1 MRNAGQWGIIPK
13 MCHPWELRKIRE
25 ESEQPKAQG
34 RSRVERWLGVVE
46 RKWPRTHFERS
57 AFQSQEYIFF
67 TDTGMCLA
75 QEKKK
80 KKRVEH
86 FSFGAN
92 VRRKTEKYNGCN
104 SLGCK
109 LVFHLGLTR
118 KQRDEWLEVSE
129 EDVVINQWELSLKCQ
144 SHYLPSA

>member
-1 MRNAGQWGIIPK
+1 MRYHSKDVPSMGTEKDTRGKRAAKGTG
-13 MCHPWELRKIRE
+13 E
-25 ESEQPKAQG
+25 ESSGAMTRGGRKKVTKNSLREVSFPK
-34 RSRVERWLGVVE
+34 SGV
-46 RKWPRTHFERS
+46 
-57 AFQSQEYIFF
+57 YILYRHWNVFS
-67 TDTGMCLA
+67 TG
-75 QEKKK
+75 KKK

-118 KQRDEWLEVSE
+118 KQRDE
-129 EDVVINQWELSLKCQ
+129 
-144 SHYLPSA
+144 